1 MNYVL
6 AVALAEE
13 LEGIHGD
20 YNTLFTGVGKINAT
34 SQIWIVGILALTCIK
49 HLLRQ

>member
-20 YNTLFTGVGKINAT
+20 YNTLLTGVGKINAT
-34 SQIWIVGILALTCIK
+34 MALT
-49 HLLRQ
+49 